1 MARSPFPLDTVPPA
15 ATGHQ
20 DAAQARL
27 TGRMQRYQLPHPTHF
42 PGPPRT
48 T

>member
-1 MARSPFPLDTVPPA
+1 MARSPFPDTVPLA

-20 DAAQARL
+20 DAAEAPL
-27 TGRMQRYQLPHPTHF
+27 TGRTQRYQLPHPTHC